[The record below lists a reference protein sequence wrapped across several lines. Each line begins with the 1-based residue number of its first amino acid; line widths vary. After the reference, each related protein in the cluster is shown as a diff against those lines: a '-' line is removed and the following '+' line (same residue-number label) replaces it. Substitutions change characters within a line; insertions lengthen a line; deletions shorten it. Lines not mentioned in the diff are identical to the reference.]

1 MTRPPFRPSSANM
14 EPPALRKV
22 TANVLTHL
30 GWLHGTFNLPPHQ
43 SLVDFLAP
51 GVQVL
56 KFTRVQLPHS
66 GEVIPFVALRR
77 EGVVLIEPTLS
88 EELIETAGSTGRT
101 TPKDVICLVAA
112 GQVRGTL
119 QVLVNVRVSD
129 FLRQQANL
137 IVLRDCLFVPYGEA
151 EDSVKVRR
159 LGVVLVN
166 LSAAIGVAERD
177 WPE

>member
-1 MTRPPFRPSSANM
+1 MM

-22 TANVLTHL
+22 TANVLTNL

-51 GVQVL
+51 GLQVL
-56 KFTRVQLPHS
+56 KFTRVQLPH
-66 GEVIPFVALRR
+66 GGGVIPFVALRR
-77 EGVVLIEPTLS
+77 EAVVLIEPTLT
-88 EELIETAGSTGRT
+88 EELVETAGSTGRT
-101 TPKDVICLVAA
+101 TPRDVICLVAA
-112 GQVRGTL
+112 GQLRGTL

-137 IVLRDCLFVPYGEA
+137 IVLRHCLVVPYGEA

-159 LGVVLVN
+159 LGIAVVN
-166 LSAAIGVAERD
+166 LSAAIGVAEQD